1 MEYPRQEFSVLW
13 SKLVF
18 PEAEP
23 TYKLV
28 YTYALTV
35 TDTEGAIGALRS
47 WGEGTL
53 SLHDG

>member
-1 MEYPRQEFSVLW
+1 MEYPRQEFSALW

>member
-1 MEYPRQEFSVLW
+1 MEHPRQESSALW
-13 SKLVF
+13 SQLVF

-28 YTYALTV
+28 YTYAL